1 MVFIHWIDWA
11 FFFRVLFHYLIRIVL
26 SNDICC
32 NLFFNPE
39 QKMPPLQYL
48 FSLKRNQKRAVSV
61 VIDILFILVAFW
73 SALFVRLDSIDV
85 FLNSK
90 YWVLAILIC
99 PISIFAFI
107 KFGLYRAILRYM
119 GSKALSAVTVGVAI
133 SAISIVVLAYSFNIN
148 IPRTVPSI
156 YAAFSLILVGGSRV
170 VLRSLVGTGLKRIG
184 EPVIIYGAGV
194 SGRQLLTSL
203 MQSHEYYPCA
213 FVDDDKSLYGSSI
226 QGVHVYSPSIL
237 AKLIEQQEAKK
248 ILLALPSASR
258 SRRQD
263 ILRKLEPLAL
273 QVMTIPGM
281 VDLVS
286 GDKLYS
292 DIKEVEIE
300 DLLGREAVS
309 PDSDLM
315 SANIKDKV
323 VMVTGAGGSIGSEL
337 CRQIMKQAPKKLIL
351 FELSEF
357 GLYAIDREL
366 KLSAQ
371 AQGLDIEILPMIGS
385 VQRENRVQA
394 IMQTFQVQT
403 VYHAAA
409 YKHVPMV
416 EHNVVEGV
424 RNNIFGTL
432 YTARAAIA
440 AKVETF
446 VLISTDKAVRPTNVM
461 GTTKRMAEL
470 ILQALSKEAHDTR
483 FCMVRFGNVLGSSG
497 SVVPL
502 FRKQISSGG
511 PVTVTHADITRYFMT
526 IPEASQLVIQAGAM
540 GKGGDVFVLDMGKSV
555 KIVDLATKMIH
566 LSGFSVKD
574 ENNPDG
580 DVSIEFTGLRPGE
593 KLYEELL
600 IGDNVTGTDHE
611 RIMTAHEVDLPWI
624 ALQVLLDDLDH
635 ACHHFDHEKIR
646 MLLLNAP
653 AGFAPSDDICDLL
666 WLAKNKPQSTNTKGD
681 NLIPLVS

>member
-1 MVFIHWIDWA
+1 
-11 FFFRVLFHYLIRIVL
+11 
-26 SNDICC
+26 
-32 NLFFNPE
+32 
-39 QKMPPLQYL
+39 
-48 FSLKRNQKRAVSV
+48 
-61 VIDILFILVAFW
+61 
-73 SALFVRLDSIDV
+73 
-85 FLNSK
+85 
-90 YWVLAILIC
+90 
-99 PISIFAFI
+99 
-107 KFGLYRAILRYM
+107 
-119 GSKALSAVTVGVAI
+119 
-133 SAISIVVLAYSFNIN
+133 
-148 IPRTVPSI
+148 
-156 YAAFSLILVGGSRV
+156 
-170 VLRSLVGTGLKRIG
+170 
-184 EPVIIYGAGV
+184 
-194 SGRQLLTSL
+194 
-203 MQSHEYYPCA
+203 
-213 FVDDDKSLYGSSI
+213 
-226 QGVHVYSPSIL
+226 
-237 AKLIEQQEAKK
+237 
-248 ILLALPSASR
+248 
-258 SRRQD
+258 
-263 ILRKLEPLAL
+263 
-273 QVMTIPGM
+273 
-281 VDLVS
+281 
-286 GDKLYS
+286 
-292 DIKEVEIE
+292 
-300 DLLGREAVS
+300 
-309 PDSDLM
+309 
-315 SANIKDKV
+315 
-323 VMVTGAGGSIGSEL
+323 
-337 CRQIMKQAPKKLIL
+337 
-351 FELSEF
+351 
-357 GLYAIDREL
+357 
-366 KLSAQ
+366 
-371 AQGLDIEILPMIGS
+371 
-385 VQRENRVQA
+385 
-394 IMQTFQVQT
+394 
-403 VYHAAA
+403 
-409 YKHVPMV
+409 MV

-574 ENNPDG
+574 EHNPDG